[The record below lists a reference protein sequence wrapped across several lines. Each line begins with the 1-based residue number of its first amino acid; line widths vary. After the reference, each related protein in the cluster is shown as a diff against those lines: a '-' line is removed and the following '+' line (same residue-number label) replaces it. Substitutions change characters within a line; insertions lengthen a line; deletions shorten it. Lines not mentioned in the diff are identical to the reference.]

1 MNRDDVINLII
12 QNNGVLLSSEAIESG
27 ISRSYLSKLTKEGVI
42 ERADRGAYM
51 LSDSI
56 HDEMYCVQNKNPKC
70 IFSHETALFFH
81 ELTDRTPGNY
91 SVTIPSGTKISR
103 KVSDETK
110 VYYVKPELIDMGRI
124 VMPTSFG
131 NDVYVYDAERTVCD
145 MIRSR
150 NRCDVQMF
158 TDALKKY
165 VVRSNADYNKL
176 TSYAKKLKI
185 DKILSQYME
194 VML

>member
-1 MNRDDVINLII
+1 MTRETVIDLIRN
-12 QNNGVLLSSEAIESG
+12 NNGVLLSADAENNG
-27 ISRSYLSKLTKEGVI
+27 VSRSYLSKLAKEGYI
-42 ERADRGAYM
+42 ERAGRGAYI

-56 HDEMYCVQNKNPKC
+56 YDEMYCVQNKNPKC

-110 VYYVKPELIDMGRI
+110 VYYVKPELIYMGRI
-124 VMPTSFG
+124 IMPTSFG

-165 VVRSNADYNKL
+165 VARSNADYNKL
-176 TSYAKKLKI
+176 TLYAKKLKI